1 MYTIDPIIQTDCYKI
16 HHKFQYHPKTEMI
29 YSNFTP
35 RSNRLA
41 PVYGSN
47 RKIRKVVNFGLQGF
61 IKNFLIG
68 IFNKNFFQQDIA
80 VIKAK
85 YARLCGVDTTHIEE
99 LHALGYLPIEIKA
112 LPEGDLIPMKVPM
125 FTVKNTLP
133 KFYWLVNYL
142 ETVMSDEIWKP
153 TTVATIAFEYR
164 KLLEHYAT
172 KTGSPLDFVKW
183 QGHDFSMRGMS
194 GMVDAA
200 ASGAGHMLSFTGTDT
215 IPAIDY
221 LEQLYG
227 GLNTF
232 VGASVPASEH
242 STASAN
248 ILFNARQIK
257 DENDNEEVMYEAERA
272 FLKRYITE
280 IYPTGVASYV
290 SDTFDFFRVIN
301 EIAPS
306 LKKEIMSRQPDALG
320 LNKVVFRPDSG
331 DPVAILCGADLEEAE
346 DEDDAED
353 LAKSLFY
360 ETVEHGE
367 MGDEEG
373 SYLFDIDGKT
383 VKVTVTPWWNR
394 HDKQYYY
401 IDGWQETKFEVIE
414 RTPEQKGAVEVLWDH
429 FGGTITETGHKLLDC
444 HIGLIYGDSITLSRA
459 EEILRKLKAK
469 GFASGNVVFGIG
481 SFTYQYLTRDT
492 FGFAMKATYQVV
504 DGEGIE
510 LFKDPVTDSGTK
522 KSARGLL
529 LVTKDDLG
537 YNLIDQVDEAT
548 EETGAFRTVFEN
560 GVLTVDDDLATI
572 RTRVEQNL
580 IQELQ
585 DY

>member
-1 MYTIDPIIQTDCYKI
+1 MYTIDPIIQTDFYKI

-99 LHALGYLPIEIKA
+99 LHALGYLPIKIKA
-112 LPEGDLIPMKVPM
+112 LPEGELIPMKVPM
-125 FTVKNTLP
+125 FTVKSTLP

-200 ASGAGHMLSFTGTDT
+200 ASGSGHLLPFTGTDT

-257 DENDNEEVMYEAERA
+257 GETDTEEVMYEAERA

-331 DPVAILCGADLEEAE
+331 DPVEILCGQDVT
-346 DEDDAED
+346 DE
-353 LAKSLFY
+353 
-360 ETVEHGE
+360 
-367 MGDEEG
+367 
-373 SYLFDIDGKT
+373 
-383 VKVTVTPWWNR
+383 N
-394 HDKQYYY
+394 
-401 IDGWQETKFEVIE
+401 IE

-444 HIGLIYGDSITLSRA
+444 HVGLIYGDSITLSRA
-459 EEILRKLKAK
+459 EEILRKLEQK

-537 YNLIDQVDEAT
+537 YNLIDQVDGAT
-548 EETGAFRTVFEN
+548 EEIGCLRTVFKD

>member
-1 MYTIDPIIQTDCYKI
+1 
-16 HHKFQYHPKTEMI
+16 
-29 YSNFTP
+29 
-35 RSNRLA
+35 
-41 PVYGSN
+41 
-47 RKIRKVVNFGLQGF
+47 
-61 IKNFLIG
+61 
-68 IFNKNFFQQDIA
+68 
-80 VIKAK
+80 
-85 YARLCGVDTTHIEE
+85 
-99 LHALGYLPIEIKA
+99 
-112 LPEGDLIPMKVPM
+112 
-125 FTVKNTLP
+125 
-133 KFYWLVNYL
+133 
-142 ETVMSDEIWKP
+142 
-153 TTVATIAFEYR
+153 
-164 KLLEHYAT
+164 
-172 KTGSPLDFVKW
+172 
-183 QGHDFSMRGMS
+183 
-194 GMVDAA
+194 MVDAA

-248 ILFNARQIK
+248 ILFNVRQIK
-257 DENDNEEVMYEAERA
+257 DETDNEEVMYEAERA

-331 DPVAILCGADLEEAE
+331 DPVEILCGADLEQAE
-346 DEDDAED
+346 DEDDAEEW
-353 LAKSLFY
+353 AKEFFY

-383 VKVTVTPWWNR
+383 VKVTVKPWWNR

-444 HIGLIYGDSITLSRA
+444 HVGLIYGDSITLSRA
-459 EEILRKLKAK
+459 EEILRKLEAK

-529 LVTKDDLG
+529 IVTKDDLG
-537 YNLIDQVDEAT
+537 YNLIDRVDGAT
-548 EETGAFRTVFEN
+548 EEIGCLRTVFKD

-580 IQELQ
+580 IQNLIQELQ